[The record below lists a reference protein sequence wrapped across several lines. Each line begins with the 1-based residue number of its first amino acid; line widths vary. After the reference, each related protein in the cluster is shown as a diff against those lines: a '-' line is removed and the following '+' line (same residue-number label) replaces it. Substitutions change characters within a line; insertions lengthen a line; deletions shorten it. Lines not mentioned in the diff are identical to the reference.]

1 MQNIQNPGVVD
12 SYISGD
18 LGYNLLFVHKAI
30 AMSRFVPDLK
40 KFAKLTLEKLLSEN
54 NLNSIKNLD
63 FLNDALNYDACSI
76 SNIFENLEK
85 TPTVDMKYDVQKL
98 ISEKNKKLEEFQ
110 FKKPTTISF
119 TMNES
124 QRDIL
129 IRSLEL
135 YGSTDLGVSRILT
148 KVFVKK
154 ILRTGSTSD
163 DLQKPD
169 IQIKNSADWPYC

>member
-1 MQNIQNPGVVD
+1 MPIITYFFYPKIKENMSKENTIQKEMVKTDDEIEG
-12 SYISGD
+12 
-18 LGYNLLFVHKAI
+18 
-30 AMSRFVPDLK
+30 
-40 KFAKLTLEKLLSEN
+40 
-54 NLNSIKNLD
+54 
-63 FLNDALNYDACSI
+63 
-76 SNIFENLEK
+76 NIFENLEK

-119 TMNES
+119 IMNES

-129 IRSLEL
+129 TRSLEL

-154 ILRTGSTSD
+154 ILRTGSIPDKS
-163 DLQKPD
+163 QKSD
-169 IQIKNSADWPYC
+169 IQIKNAADWPYC

>member
-1 MQNIQNPGVVD
+1 
-12 SYISGD
+12 
-18 LGYNLLFVHKAI
+18 
-30 AMSRFVPDLK
+30 
-40 KFAKLTLEKLLSEN
+40 
-54 NLNSIKNLD
+54 
-63 FLNDALNYDACSI
+63 
-76 SNIFENLEK
+76 
-85 TPTVDMKYDVQKL
+85 MKYDVQKL

-129 IRSLEL
+129 TRSLEL

-154 ILRTGSTSD
+154 VLRTGSIHT

-169 IQIKNSADWPYC
+169 VQIKNAADWPYC